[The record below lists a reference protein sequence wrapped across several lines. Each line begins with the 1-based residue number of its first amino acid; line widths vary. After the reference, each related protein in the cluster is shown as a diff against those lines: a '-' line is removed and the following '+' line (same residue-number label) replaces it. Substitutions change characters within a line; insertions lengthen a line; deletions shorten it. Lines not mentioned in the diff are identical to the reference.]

1 MIPANGN
8 ARLEPGAGQSKSDN
22 GNFTPTLE
30 TIKGAASNFVWV
42 LSYGLEE
49 ARQRYADRRQPLRQ
63 AAACIALALLQICG
77 VRHD

>member
-1 MIPANGN
+1 MTAPNEHAL
-8 ARLEPGAGQSKSDN
+8 REQGAGQSKSDN

-77 VRHD
+77 VRHV